1 MSTTYNIIQG
11 DCLDIVSGMQ
21 QNSVNLI
28 YLDPP
33 FFTQKQ
39 HSLKTRDRQ
48 CEFSYDDLWESH
60 QDYAKI
66 SS

>member
-1 MSTTYNIIQG
+1 MSNTYNIIQG
-11 DCLDIVSGMQ
+11 DCLDIVQGMQ

-48 CEFSYDDLWESH
+48 F
-60 QDYAKI
+60 
-66 SS
+66 